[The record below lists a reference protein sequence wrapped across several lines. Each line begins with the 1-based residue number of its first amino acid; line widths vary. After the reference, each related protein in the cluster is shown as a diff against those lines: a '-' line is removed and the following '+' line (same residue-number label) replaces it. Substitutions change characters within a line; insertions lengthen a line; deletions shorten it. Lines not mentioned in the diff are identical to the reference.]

1 MFVFSVSMK
10 NVSFK
15 ANLIVN
21 QNLYNSLPKQ
31 TEENYVE
38 NLITDYKKFLDNKFI
53 KEATKND
60 TIEISR
66 IKYQGGFAIGL
77 KYTSDTLSEPIES
90 GIYTNSKIPSVTP
103 GSLSFQTQ
111 QFIIKKSGIKLY
123 FLENHKDRFMRAIK
137 EILKTD
143 KK

>member
-66 IKYQGGFAIGL
+66 IKYRGGFAIGL
-77 KYTSDTLSEPIES
+77 SYTSDTLSEPIES
-90 GIYTNSKIPSVTP
+90 GIYTNNKIPSVTP
-103 GSLSFQTQ
+103 GSLIFQTQ
-111 QFIIKKSGIKLY
+111 QFIIKKSGIKVY
-123 FLENHKDRFMRAIK
+123 FLENHKERFIRALK
-137 EILKTD
+137 KILN
-143 KK
+143 